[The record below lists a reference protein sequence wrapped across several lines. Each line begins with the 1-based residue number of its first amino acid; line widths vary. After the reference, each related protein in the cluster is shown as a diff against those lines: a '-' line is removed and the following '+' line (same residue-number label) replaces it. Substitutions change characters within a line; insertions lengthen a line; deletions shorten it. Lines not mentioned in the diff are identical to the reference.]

1 MAVMKCF
8 MNEVVLK
15 VGRLFI
21 QRGRGRGNQK
31 KFLSESSPGHSAR
44 LGATKIEQALQY
56 PWPVLRPEQC
66 QSFDL

>member
-31 KFLSESSPGHSAR
+31 KFLS
-44 LGATKIEQALQY
+44 
-56 PWPVLRPEQC
+56 
-66 QSFDL
+66 